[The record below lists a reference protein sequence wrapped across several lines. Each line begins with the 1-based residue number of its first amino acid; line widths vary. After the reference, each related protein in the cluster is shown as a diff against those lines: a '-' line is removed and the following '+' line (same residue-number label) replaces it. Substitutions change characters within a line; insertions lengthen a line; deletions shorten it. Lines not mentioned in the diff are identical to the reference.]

1 MLIAVPS
8 WLRGDIMRHVVT
20 LVAALALTGC
30 IGPNPNLGI
39 ADVGSMPA
47 PIVRQAW
54 AVQVTDTPPA
64 GAVMLGPIEGTSC
77 KNKAWDPLPTE
88 AKALEQLQIKA
99 VAMGAAGLSGV
110 QYAKGEFSM
119 ATNCWASIT
128 ASAMAYQ

>member
-1 MLIAVPS
+1 MKTIAAMTLSVIMLA
-8 WLRGDIMRHVVT
+8 
-20 LVAALALTGC
+20 GC
-30 IGPNPNLGI
+30 IGPNSNLGI

-54 AVQVTDTPPA
+54 AVQVTETSPK
-64 GAVMLGPIEGTSC
+64 GATMLGPIDGTSC

-99 VAMGAAGLSGV
+99 VALGASGVSGV
-110 QYAKGEFSM
+110 QYANGEFSM

-128 ASAMAYQ
+128 ASAMAYR

>member
-1 MLIAVPS
+1 MPA
-8 WLRGDIMRHVVT
+8 GDIMKQFAIIF
-20 LVAALALTGC
+20 AALTLAGC
-30 IGPNPNLGI
+30 IGPNPRLGI

-54 AVQVTDTPPA
+54 AVKVTEAVPA
-64 GAVMLGPIEGTSC
+64 GATSLGSVEGTSC

-99 VAMGAAGLSGV
+99 VAMGATGLSGV

-119 ATNCWASIT
+119 VTNCWASIT
-128 ASAMAYQ
+128 ATAVAYR

>member
-1 MLIAVPS
+1 MRENRVKTIAA
-8 WLRGDIMRHVVT
+8 M
-20 LVAALALTGC
+20 ALSAIVLAGC
-30 IGPNPNLGI
+30 IGPNSNLGI

-54 AVQVTDTPPA
+54 AVQVTETPPK
-64 GAVMLGPIEGTSC
+64 GATMLGPIDGTSC

-99 VAMGAAGLSGV
+99 VALGATGLSGV

-128 ASAMAYQ
+128 ASAMAYR